1 MSIQTRARSD
11 DSKSPDPEKVLHRAS
26 YGLFSRRSR
35 GKISDSPQA
44 ARALPSERLC

>member
-26 YGLFSRRSR
+26 YGLFSRRS
-35 GKISDSPQA
+35 GAKNLGFPTGGEGF
-44 ARALPSERLC
+44 AL

>member
-26 YGLFSRRSR
+26 YGLDFPADLARKSRIPHR
-35 GKISDSPQA
+35 GGG
-44 ARALPSERLC
+44 L